1 MAAADALGMAPSSND
16 GPAIAEQIA
25 ELAVALK
32 RASDQSAASA
42 VAAAAQALN
51 VTRVGGWPALLA
63 AWQTVA
69 GPGREGCEAGRCCEH
84 LLAMADACLPEP
96 RWRSSDAITSVI
108 ELISLLLLEGRQEPN
123 RATAAAVRVSES
135 ICGQTSLIARLCLL
149 WCGDEGDERAEGAG
163 GQNSG
168 VRDFAETVLSLALA
182 PASPLSYGPLGADL
196 ASAAA
201 GILTRELRESGPGRP
216 VCRLKERLLV
226 RATVLA
232 LTRVEAG
239 AVAAAAVGAGAMV
252 VAAEEALASPRS
264 STRRQL
270 ALRALSIGGRAAPRE
285 SLSSIGPGRIVA
297 LLALDSDVPD
307 TAGPECVSA
316 VETALSAAVRAWAE
330 EIAGRLVG
338 QRPDRAQASA
348 PSAVACLLSL
358 ADGRSKSMAAA
369 VPEKPR
375 AWALDA
381 LRILAKM
388 PAARPELVEAGALA
402 FLVRTT
408 PISVYAAMLAPR
420 ARRKL
425 SGLLGSGSGSG
436 GAQRP
441 RSSPPAGWEA
451 ELLASSPPPR
461 GQIQAPRLA
470 VPESKAGTDLPQPS
484 ARAEHKRRA
493 TRRRSPPNLD
503 ELRHT
508 LTYADADTLPA
519 ARLVVSVGL
528 VAEVC
533 RLASEG
539 ECAPQ
544 ASVASALGEL
554 ALESLRS
561 LLCASSAA
569 AQAMATIVRASPRRQ
584 PSAAEPLACIRAALA
599 LLAVEVPLPPRG
611 SQLPSERATSSS
623 HLRVLYPGERRCRA
637 RSERERRASRKASA
651 RPGVPHLAVHPALP
665 LPARPGTLRHV
676 PPLCVT
682 PHFLP
687 DHC

>member
-1 MAAADALGMAPSSND
+1 
-16 GPAIAEQIA
+16 
-25 ELAVALK
+25 
-32 RASDQSAASA
+32 
-42 VAAAAQALN
+42 
-51 VTRVGGWPALLA
+51 
-63 AWQTVA
+63 
-69 GPGREGCEAGRCCEH
+69 
-84 LLAMADACLPEP
+84 
-96 RWRSSDAITSVI
+96 
-108 ELISLLLLEGRQEPN
+108 
-123 RATAAAVRVSES
+123 
-135 ICGQTSLIARLCLL
+135 
-149 WCGDEGDERAEGAG
+149 
-163 GQNSG
+163 
-168 VRDFAETVLSLALA
+168 
-182 PASPLSYGPLGADL
+182 
-196 ASAAA
+196 
-201 GILTRELRESGPGRP
+201 
-216 VCRLKERLLV
+216 
-226 RATVLA
+226 
-232 LTRVEAG
+232 
-239 AVAAAAVGAGAMV
+239 
-252 VAAEEALASPRS
+252 
-264 STRRQL
+264 
-270 ALRALSIGGRAAPRE
+270 
-285 SLSSIGPGRIVA
+285 
-297 LLALDSDVPD
+297 
-307 TAGPECVSA
+307 
-316 VETALSAAVRAWAE
+316 
-330 EIAGRLVG
+330 
-338 QRPDRAQASA
+338 
-348 PSAVACLLSL
+348 
-358 ADGRSKSMAAA
+358 MAAA

-682 PHFLP
+682 PHPLP